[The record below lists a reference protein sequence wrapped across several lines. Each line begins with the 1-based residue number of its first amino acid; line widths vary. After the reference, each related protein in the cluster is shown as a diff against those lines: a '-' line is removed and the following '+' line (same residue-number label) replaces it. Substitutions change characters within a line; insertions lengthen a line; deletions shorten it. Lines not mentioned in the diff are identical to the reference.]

1 MRTTVF
7 KKKTT
12 RNTPQFFVIR
22 HFFTVLSFKTTW
34 EGQQVLIITCLIKKC
49 VVWFFQRCS
58 GGTVF
63 GLVADLVKKDLKWSE
78 FEKKWKF
85 ATLGKRGNLVIRT
98 SLRSTRRVEKPLP
111 HELKN
116 LPHTLLLRFSL
127 EFFQSHFKKN
137 LGTFLRSF
145 ICEI

>member
-1 MRTTVF
+1 MIHHVVS
-7 KKKTT
+7 
-12 RNTPQFFVIR
+12 VI
-22 HFFTVLSFKTTW
+22 SCKTTW

-49 VVWFFQRCS
+49 VVWLFQRCS

-63 GLVADLVKKDLKWSE
+63 GLVADLVEKDLKWSE
-78 FEKKWKF
+78 LEKKWKF
-85 ATLGKRGNLVIRT
+85 ATLGKRGNSVIRT

-127 EFFQSHFKKN
+127 EFFQSHLKKN